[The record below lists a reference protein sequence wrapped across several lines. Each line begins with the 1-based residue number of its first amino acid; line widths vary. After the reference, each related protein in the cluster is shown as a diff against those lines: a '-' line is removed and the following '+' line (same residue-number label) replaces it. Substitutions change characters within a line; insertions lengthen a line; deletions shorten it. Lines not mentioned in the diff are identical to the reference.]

1 MIHTV
6 IPDTLVIFT
15 RYDFKPTYCFRTSK
29 TDRLSSKYCPN
40 YIICIT
46 KIWSKTGAT
55 AARSVRVN
63 RVCEMWVELTEQP
76 KSLMTFEIFLF

>member
-1 MIHTV
+1 MWCV

-15 RYDFKPTYCFRTSK
+15 RYDFKPTFCFRTSK

-40 YIICIT
+40 YVICIT
-46 KIWSKTGAT
+46 KIQSKTGAT

-63 RVCEMWVELTEQP
+63 RVCEFMWEELTD
-76 KSLMTFEIFLF
+76 